1 MNPVLSAEF
10 DDIYSSLG
18 GLAAILRGKSILI
31 TGATGLIGS
40 YLTDFLLWLNAVHN
54 MDIDIFAV
62 SRSLEKLHGRFHA
75 PAPNLH
81 FLEMDMARP
90 GAFPKKFD
98 FIIHAASPAHPAAY
112 TSNPVGVMRANL
124 IGTMELLENAIA
136 QNGRFLF
143 VSSGEIYGNNLDA
156 RAFVESDAGAINCTS
171 VRACYPESKR
181 AAETL
186 AVSYASQYGLHI
198 NIVRPCYVYGP
209 TITNDSTRA
218 DAQFLRSAL
227 AGDDIVLN
235 SAGAQ
240 RRTWCYVAD
249 AAAAILRVL
258 TCAETGAAY
267 NIASPVSIA
276 TVREYAETLAEIAGV
291 NVRVNSDVPGGGD
304 SVLDGTK
311 LIKFGWTPKYE
322 LETGLHH
329 TFEIAKTK

>member
-10 DDIYSSLG
+10 EDIYSGLRGALG
-18 GLAAILRGKSILI
+18 NMRGKSILI

-40 YLTDFLLWLNAVHN
+40 YLTDFLLWLNAAHN

-62 SRSLEKLHGRFHA
+62 STSLEKLYGRFRA
-75 PAPNLH
+75 PAQNLH
-81 FLEMDMARP
+81 FVEMDMARP
-90 GAFPKKFD
+90 GAFAQKFD

-136 QNGRFLF
+136 QNGHFLF
-143 VSSGEIYGNNLDA
+143 ISSGEIYGNNLDN
-156 RAFVESDAGAINCTS
+156 RAFVESDAGAINCTL

-198 NIVRPCYVYGP
+198 NIVRPCYIYGP

-218 DAQFLRSAL
+218 DAQFLRSAM

-235 SAGAQ
+235 SAGTQ

-258 TCAETGAAY
+258 LCADTGAVY
-267 NIASPVSIA
+267 NIASPASIA
-276 TVREYAETLAEIAGV
+276 TVREYAETLAEIAGIH
-291 NVRVNSDVPGGGD
+291 VRVNSDAPGGGD
-304 SVLDGTK
+304 SVLDGRK
-311 LIKFGWTPKYE
+311 LIKFGWTPKYD
-322 LETGLHH
+322 LQTGLRH
-329 TFEIAKTK
+329 TFEMATAK